1 MASNYSQARDGRMSL
16 AFILDPVASPIEGTG
31 SLAVGEMGFI
41 LGKASSG
48 AFKDLK
54 LNSFFI
60 ANKSTTLT
68 AGDKFL
74 KCTPLFLGQATSKS
88 VSMSKNVTDVTMDY
102 DKDAAN
108 YVSDGTISTSGSIS
122 GSYITESLK
131 TLTGVNLLKSR
142 FSDIVEIGAE
152 GTIEV
157 LEADTTNKDL
167 LLIIW
172 NGRNAKV
179 GDMLEMEVIPALFSN
194 LSKDASYNSSQ
205 TFNVDYT
212 GNYSDENGFIGG
224 IYQVA
229 NVEGLMPSI
238 IRPVSA

>member
-16 AFILDPVASPIEGTG
+16 AFILDPAASPTEGTG

-41 LGKASSG
+41 LGKSSSG

-68 AGDKFL
+68 TGDKFL

-88 VSMSKNVTDVTMDY
+88 VSMSKNVTDVTID
-102 DKDAAN
+102 
-108 YVSDGTISTSGSIS
+108 SDGATNNVTDGTVSSSGSIS

-152 GTIEV
+152 GTVEV

>member
-1 MASNYSQARDGRMSL
+1 MANNYSQARDGRMSL
-16 AFILDPVASPIEGTG
+16 AFILDPAASPTEGTG

-41 LGKASSG
+41 LGKSSSG

-68 AGDKFL
+68 TGDKFL

-88 VSMSKNVTDVTMDY
+88 VSMSKNVTDVTIDY
-102 DKDAAN
+102 DGT
-108 YVSDGTISTSGSIS
+108 VSSSGSIS

-152 GTIEV
+152 GTVEV

>member
-1 MASNYSQARDGRMSL
+1 MANNYSQARDGRMSL
-16 AFILDPVASPIEGTG
+16 AFILDPAASPTEGTG
-31 SLAVGEMGFI
+31 SLTVGEMGFI
-41 LGKASSG
+41 LGKSSSG
-48 AFKDLK
+48 DFKDLK

-68 AGDKFL
+68 TGDKFL

-88 VSMSKNVTDVTMDY
+88 VSMSKNVTDVTIDY
-102 DKDAAN
+102 DGATN
-108 YVSDGTISTSGSIS
+108 NVTDGTVSSSGSIS

-152 GTIEV
+152 GTVEV

>member
-16 AFILDPVASPIEGTG
+16 AFILDPAASPTEGTG
-31 SLAVGEMGFI
+31 SLTVGEMGFI
-41 LGKASSG
+41 LGKSSSG

-68 AGDKFL
+68 TGDKFL

-102 DKDAAN
+102 DGAAN
-108 YVSDGTISTSGSIS
+108 FTSDGNISSSGSIS

-142 FSDIVEIGAE
+142 FSDIVEIGAD
-152 GTIEV
+152 GTVEA

>member
-16 AFILDPVASPIEGTG
+16 AFILDPAAAPTEGTG

-41 LGKASSG
+41 LGKSSSG

-68 AGDKFL
+68 TGDKFL

-88 VSMSKNVTDVTMDY
+88 VSMSKNVTDVTIDY
-102 DKDAAN
+102 DGATN
-108 YVSDGTISTSGSIS
+108 NVTDGTVSSSGSIS

-152 GTIEV
+152 GTVEV

>member
-1 MASNYSQARDGRMSL
+1 MASNYAQARDGRMSL
-16 AFILDPVASPIEGTG
+16 AFILDPAAAPTEGTG
-31 SLAVGEMGFI
+31 SLTVGEMGFI
-41 LGKASSG
+41 LGKAPSG

-68 AGDKFL
+68 TGDKFL

-88 VSMSKNVTDVTMDY
+88 VSMSKNVTDVTIDY
-102 DKDAAN
+102 DGATN
-108 YVSDGTISTSGSIS
+108 NVTDGTVSSSGSIS

-152 GTIEV
+152 GTVEV

>member
-16 AFILDPVASPIEGTG
+16 AFILDPAASPTEGTG
-31 SLAVGEMGFI
+31 SLTVGEMGFI
-41 LGKASSG
+41 LGKSSSG

-68 AGDKFL
+68 TGDKFL

-88 VSMSKNVTDVTMDY
+88 VSMSKNVTDVTIDY
-102 DKDAAN
+102 DGATN
-108 YVSDGTISTSGSIS
+108 NVTDGTVSSSGSIS

-152 GTIEV
+152 GTVEV

>member
-16 AFILDPVASPIEGTG
+16 AFILDPAASPTEGTG
-31 SLAVGEMGFI
+31 SLTVGEMGFI
-41 LGKASSG
+41 LGKSSSG

-68 AGDKFL
+68 TGDKFL

-88 VSMSKNVTDVTMDY
+88 VSMSKNVTDVTIDY
-102 DKDAAN
+102 DGATN
-108 YVSDGTISTSGSIS
+108 NVTDGTVSSSGSIS

-142 FSDIVEIGAE
+142 FSDIVEIGAD
-152 GTIEV
+152 GTVEA

>member
-16 AFILDPVASPIEGTG
+16 AFILDPVASPTEGTG

-41 LGKASSG
+41 LGKSSSG

-68 AGDKFL
+68 TGDKFL

-88 VSMSKNVTDVTMDY
+88 VSMSKNVTDVTIDY
-102 DKDAAN
+102 DGATN
-108 YVSDGTISTSGSIS
+108 NVTDGTVSSSGSIS

-152 GTIEV
+152 GTVEV